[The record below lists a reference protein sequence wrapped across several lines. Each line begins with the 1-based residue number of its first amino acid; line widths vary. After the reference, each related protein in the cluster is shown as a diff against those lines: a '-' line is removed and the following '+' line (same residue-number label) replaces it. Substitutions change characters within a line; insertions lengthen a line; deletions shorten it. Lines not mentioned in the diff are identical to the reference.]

1 MESIEIQG
9 TSIEA
14 AAQAASTKLGVD
26 RERIKVTVLEEA
38 KGLFGKASVRIKAE
52 VLPEDGAAAKPKPA
66 KKAPAKSAKP
76 EKAEAAARSKP
87 EKAEKTEKPPA
98 KPARGVKARAEP
110 SSEEDTES
118 EEGRP
123 DAVAS
128 DSDADVAIEIVEEI
142 LNLAKLVGEVR
153 LKELNGRYVN
163 LELDGKDVA
172 YLVGKHGEVL
182 NAFQYLVNVMMARR
196 QANGVRVTL
205 DGNHYRERR
214 EAALSK
220 LAQQIAEQVRERGEE
235 AVLDALP
242 AFERRVVHKALQD
255 TEGVQTY
262 SEGEEPNR
270 RIVIAPG

>member
-14 AAQAASTKLGVD
+14 AAQAASAKLGVD

-52 VLPEDGAAAKPKPA
+52 VLPEDGVAAKPKPA

-87 EKAEKTEKPPA
+87 EKVEKTEKPPA
-98 KPARGVKARAEP
+98 KPARGVKAKAEP

>member
-9 TSIEA
+9 NSVEA
-14 AAQAASTKLGVD
+14 ATKAASEKLGVASD
-26 RERIKVTVLEEA
+26 RVKVTVLEEA
-38 KGLFGKASVRIKAE
+38 KGLFGKASVRIRAELLPDAPVKASKAKPPKKEAVKAE
-52 VLPEDGAAAKPKPA
+52 KPA
-66 KKAPAKSAKP
+66 
-76 EKAEAAARSKP
+76 RP
-87 EKAEKTEKPPA
+87 EKAEKPEKAVVAARTGRSA
-98 KPARGVKARAEP
+98 KPKAAAGKEDDAEV
-110 SSEEDTES
+110 ED
-118 EEGRP
+118 GRP
-123 DAVAS
+123 EAVAT
-128 DSDADVAIEIVEEI
+128 DEDAKVAVEIVEGI
-142 LNLAKLVGEVR
+142 LELANLAGDIR
-153 LKELNGRYVN
+153 LKGVNGRYVN

-205 DGNHYRERR
+205 DGNHYREKR
-214 EAALSK
+214 EEALSK

-255 TEGVQTY
+255 TSGIQTY

-270 RIVIAPG
+270 RVVIAPG